1 MSLVICLVTIYTQM
15 HGSGTQLR
23 KLAELLAS
31 SQLRTQ
37 DTFHTRQPAFFWT
50 FTGRNQSQCVRFKSK
65 RLETLA
71 KKGHSNLNRVSTGDG
86 HSTDQKSS
94 KNQVVETIWNILKS
108 LPGLPATALLAFLY
122 REKTWK
128 NMKKQ
133 RSKLCWSR
141 DLLTFSNTQQMNGLA
156 EKHVL

>member
-37 DTFHTRQPAFFWT
+37 DTFHTRQPAFFGT

-94 KNQVVETIWNILKS
+94 KNQVVETI
-108 LPGLPATALLAFLY
+108 
-122 REKTWK
+122 
-128 NMKKQ
+128 
-133 RSKLCWSR
+133 
-141 DLLTFSNTQQMNGLA
+141 
-156 EKHVL
+156 

>member
-31 SQLRTQ
+31 SCTAKAGYFSHKAACL
-37 DTFHTRQPAFFWT
+37 FLNFYGA
-50 FTGRNQSQCVRFKSK
+50 KSITVCSIQK
-65 RLETLA
+65 QAAWHLSP
-71 KKGHSNLNRVSTGDG
+71 GSHSNPRVSTGDG
-86 HSTDQKSS
+86 HSRDQKWS
-94 KNQVVETIWNILKS
+94 KNQVETIWNILKS
-108 LPGLPATALLAFLY
+108 LPGLPATALLAFLH

-128 NMKKQ
+128 HMKKQ